1 MKARCRYASKYKG
14 TRMPKCDCLV
24 CWSIYAH
31 ALKVARAQARLERAK
46 LNLKLTKRR
55 AARNRKFVLRHNLA
69 R

>member
-1 MKARCRYASKYKG
+1 MIAMCSYAYKYKG

-31 ALKVARAQARLERAK
+31 ALKVARRLERAK
-46 LNLKLTKRR
+46 LNLKVTKQR
-55 AARNRKFVLRHNLA
+55 AARNRKFVLRRNLA